1 MFTIHLS
8 SAQTDTIY
16 VNYKATGD
24 NSGNSWYN
32 AFNYLGDALKKSK
45 YGDVIWVA
53 KGNYSAKQSDPF
65 EIHTSIKI
73 YGGFLGYEKSIEQR
87 DPVLNPTILERSTS
101 MGFQYRSNVF
111 FVENTDTTA
120 VIDGFTIRNGI
131 AYIKI
136 PIDPNPNDTI
146 TCSNNPYNFRACQG
160 GGIFMQSTSINKPVY
175 LSISNCIFTNNYAI
189 AGGAIGI
196 DSYQGIGGI
205 SIINCEFYNNRSS
218 EESACIFMVFGEKNK
233 YNVSIINSFFHDN
246 KAFNTNGVLNYI
258 SYDSNG
264 IIEIENSKFENNY
277 SASFECGAI
286 SISNLNKNG
295 TIIKKCQ
302 FIENAS
308 NKGNFYK
315 GIGGAFV
322 GSYSRF
328 ENCIFKKNTATFG
341 GAVFGDGNIFLNCI
355 FEKNNSEEI
364 GGAIYS
370 GALPQNDSTVVINCT
385 FYSNTSNQIGGAIY
399 QENNQQINIYN
410 SIFSKNRAKQSGND
424 ICTSKNQMPK
434 IFLANNMF
442 DKKNQ
447 IDSIIIH
454 GKNTEIYI
462 DTLSIKFSDPIFWDT
477 LNGDYRIAGC
487 SDAID
492 YGDFKYDLLYKN
504 LTDYSGGPRL
514 KGNSTELGAF
524 EMDKFVSFDTSI
536 KNASTKNSND
546 GEIKL
551 YNFKG
556 VKYPID
562 IVWNNGVKD
571 SFNIM
576 TNSGNYNVI
585 IKDDI
590 GCIDTSYFVIESS
603 TTTFSNIDIESAK
616 IQPNIVIKHST
627 TPKLLLTSLK
637 NQTLLLKVFSND
649 GHLVKQGNLNLVSGL
664 NTINLNND
672 ISGVFNVLLLNN
684 KGERCLLRYEVV
696 E

>member
-1 MFTIHLS
+1 
-8 SAQTDTIY
+8 
-16 VNYKATGD
+16 
-24 NSGNSWYN
+24 
-32 AFNYLGDALKKSK
+32 
-45 YGDVIWVA
+45 
-53 KGNYSAKQSDPF
+53 
-65 EIHTSIKI
+65 
-73 YGGFLGYEKSIEQR
+73 
-87 DPVLNPTILERSTS
+87 
-101 MGFQYRSNVF
+101 
-111 FVENTDTTA
+111 
-120 VIDGFTIRNGI
+120 
-131 AYIKI
+131 
-136 PIDPNPNDTI
+136 
-146 TCSNNPYNFRACQG
+146 
-160 GGIFMQSTSINKPVY
+160 
-175 LSISNCIFTNNYAI
+175 
-189 AGGAIGI
+189 
-196 DSYQGIGGI
+196 
-205 SIINCEFYNNRSS
+205 
-218 EESACIFMVFGEKNK
+218 MVFGEKNL
-233 YNVSIINSFFHDN
+233 YNVRIRNSYFHDN
-246 KAFNTNGVLNYI
+246 ATFSSNGVLNYI
-258 SYDSNG
+258 SYNPNG
-264 IIEIENSKFENNY
+264 IVEIEYSKFENNY
-277 SASFECGAI
+277 SASFECGALRMTNI
-286 SISNLNKNG
+286 NKKG
-295 TIIKKCQ
+295 TIIKNCQ
-302 FIENAS
+302 FLQNSS
-308 NKGNFYK
+308 NQNKFYK

-328 ENCIFKKNTATFG
+328 ENCIFKKNTATLG
-341 GAVFGDGNIFLNCI
+341 GAVFGDGNLFLNCI
-355 FEKNNSEEI
+355 FEKNHSDEI
-364 GGAIYS
+364 GGAIYN
-370 GALPQNDSTVVINCT
+370 GAIPQNDSSVIINCI
-385 FYSNTSNQIGGAIY
+385 FYSNTSSKIGGAIY
-399 QENNQQINIYN
+399 QDNNQQINIYN
-410 SIFSKNRAKQSGND
+410 SIFSKNKAKLSGND
-424 ICTSKNQMPK
+424 IYTSQNQMPRL
-434 IFLANNMF
+434 FLAFNLY
-442 DKKNQ
+442 DKDNLL
-447 IDSIIIH
+447 DSIIIH
-454 GKNTEIYI
+454 GKNAQIHI
-462 DTLSIKFSDPIFWDT
+462 DTSSIKFSDPIFWDT

-514 KGNSTELGAF
+514 KGNSTELGAY

-672 ISGVFNVLLLNN
+672 ISGVFNVLLINFEG
-684 KGERCLLRYEVV
+684 KRCLLRYEII